1 MGKTPHAS
9 RVVCG
14 CKFSAMKSTILSQN
28 NNSAGAQPSV
38 SAASSNQ
45 TAIAAG
51 PSRAEVTGSAW
62 AFYLTQGASSVSMK
76 LITDRASISAPVFH
90 EIRAERY
97 ESYAH
102 GGLND

>member
-1 MGKTPHAS
+1 
-9 RVVCG
+9 
-14 CKFSAMKSTILSQN
+14 
-28 NNSAGAQPSV
+28 V
-38 SAASSNQ
+38 SAASSSQ

-51 PSRAEVTGSAW
+51 PARAGVARSAW

-76 LITDRASISAPVFH
+76 LITERASVTALGSH
-90 EIRAERY
+90 EIREARY